1 MISIIKTDIIKN
13 EEEGKITTGQLVG
26 LSTDTKPTENIGN
39 GTIFIEMDTKTIY
52 FYDKQNETWREF

>member
-13 EEEGKITTGQLVG
+13 EEEGKKITGQLVG

-39 GTIFIEMDTKTIY
+39 GTIFIEIDTKIIY
-52 FYDKQNETWREF
+52 FYDEQNQTWREF